1 MSTGMPRPSSS
12 TCSEPSLNTVTSMC
26 VAVAGERLI
35 DAVVDDL
42 VREMIRARG
51 VGVHARPAAHRIQ
64 AAQHLDVGGGI
75 RRCHQLPRWKAAES
89 STRICRESAGGHR
102 ADSAIFRSVMGIASA
117 QNMVRAVPV
126 LPQPYG
132 IRVRLRR
139 GDPFAKLL
147 GTDWQKTHWFF
158 TAAERDRVLEEM
170 SRKHEYS
177 RIGDQPALVFEKVE
191 KLAESRGL

>member
-1 MSTGMPRPSSS
+1 
-12 TCSEPSLNTVTSMC
+12 
-26 VAVAGERLI
+26 
-35 DAVVDDL
+35 
-42 VREMIRARG
+42 
-51 VGVHARPAAHRIQ
+51 
-64 AAQHLDVGGGI
+64 
-75 RRCHQLPRWKAAES
+75 
-89 STRICRESAGGHR
+89 
-102 ADSAIFRSVMGIASA
+102 MGIANA
-117 QNMVRAVPV
+117 QNMVRSIPV

-147 GTDWQKTHWFF
+147 GGDWQKTHWYF
-158 TAAERDRVLEEM
+158 TAAERDRMLEEM

>member
-1 MSTGMPRPSSS
+1 MS
-12 TCSEPSLNTVTSMC
+12 
-26 VAVAGERLI
+26 
-35 DAVVDDL
+35 DAVYDDAIDYL
-42 VREMIRARG
+42 LRT
-51 VGVHARPAAHRIQ
+51 
-64 AAQHLDVGGGI
+64 
-75 RRCHQLPRWKAAES
+75 AAES
-89 STRICRESAGGHR
+89 STRACARIRREAPAR
-102 ADSAIFRSVMGIASA
+102 RREALATAPRFRYLLAVMGIASS
-117 QNMVRAVPV
+117 QNLVRTIPV

-132 IRVRLRR
+132 IRVRLRP

-158 TAAERDRVLEEM
+158 TAAERDRVLEDM